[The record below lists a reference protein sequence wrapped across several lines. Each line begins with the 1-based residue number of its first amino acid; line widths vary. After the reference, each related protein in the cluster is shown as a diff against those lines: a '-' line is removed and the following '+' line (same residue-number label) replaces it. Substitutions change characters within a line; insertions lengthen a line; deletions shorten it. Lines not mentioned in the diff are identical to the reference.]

1 MPTGE
6 DQRNPRGLMTAA
18 RETRER
24 TAQLQA
30 QVDGFL
36 ARLADAPDLAEAFD
50 DAVMREDRDA
60 VVELLR
66 TGGLEG
72 EITIDRIEAD
82 RRMDLHVCIGLTV
95 ESSSCI
101 HFAIEW

>member
-6 DQRNPRGLMTAA
+6 DHRNPRGLMKGA

-24 TAQLQA
+24 TAQLHA

-72 EITIDRIEAD
+72 EITIERLDAD
-82 RRMDLHVCIGLTV
+82 RY
-95 ESSSCI
+95 I
-101 HFAIEW
+101 HWSFCAALGVLCVSVFLEW